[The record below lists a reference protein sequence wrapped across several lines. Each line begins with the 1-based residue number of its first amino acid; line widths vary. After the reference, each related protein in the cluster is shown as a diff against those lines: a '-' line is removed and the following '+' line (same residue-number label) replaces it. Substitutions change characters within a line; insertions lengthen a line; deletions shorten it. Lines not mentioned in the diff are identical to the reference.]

1 MHFSASSA
9 FPDMEEVARE
19 LEKIERKYSPKTTK
33 KHSKMPVELRDNL
46 TVLSKVYYFPDLFSG
61 RLFKET
67 L

>member
-1 MHFSASSA
+1 
-9 FPDMEEVARE
+9 MEEVARE